1 LPQEAADRSM
11 DMTFAER
18 YTTGLRAACQISY
31 EADDSSQ
38 EEISPL
44 TAGSIVVG
52 SIEYW
57 VVTSATIELKARSTA
72 EFRMMV
78 NVNGSFV

>member
-1 LPQEAADRSM
+1 MIRP
-11 DMTFAER
+11 
-18 YTTGLRAACQISY
+18 
-31 EADDSSQ
+31 

-44 TAGSIVVG
+44 TAGSIEFG
-52 SIEYW
+52 SIEDW